1 MTLTELSATKKAS
14 ILIPSPNVTGNH
26 QYKNAAEFE
35 KAGAAVL
42 IEEKNMNYD
51 DTIAA
56 VEKIYSDRSLRENMG
71 NAAATLSNSDA
82 GVRIYEE
89 ISALVSSKKR

>member
-42 IEEKNMNYD
+42 IEEKNMTYA
-51 DTIAA
+51 DTVAA
-56 VEKIYSDRSLRENMG
+56 VERIYADKALRESME
-71 NAAATLSNSDA
+71 NAAATLSSGDA
-82 GVRIYEE
+82 GSMIYDE
-89 ISALVSSKKR
+89 ISALVASKKR